1 MTLINSIKES
11 LEGVINGPFSSQ
23 IITLILLFSLGL
35 LAVAAYYIA
44 KMILNVL
51 EKVILRSPTEWDGDM
66 FNPCVHEGGIA
77 IGTRNS
83 GVVASSG
90 ILLRHAGFSQMGR
103 HSHVIL
109 YPLGSRENHCH
120 TLQQPLP
127 RFPKA

>member
-51 EKVILRSPTEWDGDM
+51 EKVILPEPDR
-66 FNPCVHEGGIA
+66 
-77 IGTRNS
+77 
-83 GVVASSG
+83 
-90 ILLRHAGFSQMGR
+90 MGR
-103 HSHVIL
+103 RHV
-109 YPLGSRENHCH
+109 
-120 TLQQPLP
+120 
-127 RFPKA
+127 